1 LARAQTVVV
10 VEFHTP
16 NFQVLVA
23 ADDADT
29 AGEDISSARLNQT
42 QWTNPADRTQ
52 QEIKDLRI
60 PLGGEGSGLHESRE
74 TKSRSPRFLEK
85 R

>member
-42 QWTNPADRTQ
+42 
-52 QEIKDLRI
+52 
-60 PLGGEGSGLHESRE
+60 
-74 TKSRSPRFLEK
+74 
-85 R
+85 